1 MISETCSVCGTGFD
15 VVFRYQME
23 ERNGGFA
30 FYCSQKCLETS
41 QKGGDEHAVTCDGC
55 SKRFTPDLALQV
67 LYLGGKRKYACGL
80 ACRSQLVRESQG
92 ARLGDMVQTAKAASR
107 PATSPSAS
115 DPEQVSPAQSA
126 DAMDVRAEGAAGGAG
141 AAGGGMRDSRHTTVR
156 DLRQGV
162 TRAPGATGG
171 PQGNTPNSAKVPV
184 VATGPVSQKV
194 GAAVSVPVV
203 ASGPVSQKVGA
214 AVSVPVVATGP
225 VSQKVGAAVSV
236 PVAASGPVS
245 SKGAGAGSGP
255 VSGGERGAASGKSVP
270 APAGPVSSVPPP
282 ALQAGKGGSG
292 RAPSG
297 AAETPQ
303 SGTRKRGEEAPA
315 VSSRTSGLMS
325 AIRPEGEES
334 AAQGDGAGTV
344 IPVSPLLKGEK
355 RAPDVKPVA
364 PRRIAIFNHKG
375 GTGKTTTAVSV
386 AAGLAAK
393 GKRVLLVDTDAQGN
407 VSVSLGAG
415 SERSLYHVLVMG
427 LRVGDAVKEVR
438 PNLHLL
444 PSNETL
450 AAAELYLAGR
460 QNRDRVLAD
469 RLNTAAGDYDYVVL
483 DCSPSLSLMNQN
495 ALVFADSV
503 LVPVACDYLSLVGV
517 RQVLKTVKNVNSLL
531 HHPVQIWG
539 VLPTFFDGRAKICNE
554 AVATLK
560 DHFGDKCLPPI
571 RAAIKVKEAPSVG
584 QTIFE
589 YAAGSNAAEDYGVIV
604 DRIIDGAKA
613 ENAGGGAREAAE
625 RAPAQAASA

>member
-30 FYCSQKCLETS
+30 FYCSQKCLEKS
-41 QKGGDEHAVTCDGC
+41 QKGGDGDAVTCDAC
-55 SKRFTPDLALQV
+55 AKRFTPDLVSQV
-67 LYLGGKRKYACGL
+67 LYLGGKRRYACCLG
-80 ACRSQLVRESQG
+80 CRAQLVRESQG
-92 ARLGDMVQTAKAASR
+92 TRLGEMVEGAKKSAR
-107 PATSPSAS
+107 PAIAPPAAPAAAAEPVPAS
-115 DPEQVSPAQSA
+115 IPPVTA
-126 DAMDVRAEGAAGGAG
+126 RAG
-141 AAGGGMRDSRHTTVR
+141 AAT
-156 DLRQGV
+156 Q
-162 TRAPGATGG
+162 AAA
-171 PQGNTPNSAKVPV
+171 SA
-184 VATGPVSQKV
+184 GSSS
-194 GAAVSVPVV
+194 AAVPPTGQDVPLGTF
-203 ASGPVSQKVGA
+203 AI
-214 AVSVPVVATGP
+214 
-225 VSQKVGAAVSV
+225 
-236 PVAASGPVS
+236 
-245 SKGAGAGSGP
+245 
-255 VSGGERGAASGKSVP
+255 E
-270 APAGPVSSVPPP
+270 AGPVSAPP
-282 ALQAGKGGSG
+282 AASQAGKSV
-292 RAPSG
+292 APRPQARDPRLPASRDVR
-297 AAETPQ
+297 Q
-303 SGTRKRGEEAPA
+303 SGPRSKREDAPA
-315 VSSRTSGLMS
+315 VSPRDPRQPGQRASGLMS
-325 AIRPEGEES
+325 AIRPESDADAALAPGQSPLDMGQSPGGAPPSLDAHSSYPSQES
-334 AAQGDGAGTV
+334 PGTV
-344 IPVSPLLKGEK
+344 IPVAPPLKGEK
-355 RAPDVKPVA
+355 KAAEVKSAA

-386 AAGLAAK
+386 AAGLAAR

-469 RLNTAAGDYDYVVL
+469 RLSAAAAEYDYVVL

-604 DRIIDGAKA
+604 DRIVDGAKA
-613 ENAGGGAREAAE
+613 TPAGDAAREAAD
-625 RAPAQAASA
+625 RPAAQAMV

>member
-1 MISETCSVCGTGFD
+1 MISETCSVCGAGFD

-23 ERNGGFA
+23 ERGGGFA
-30 FYCSQKCLETS
+30 FYCSQKCLEKS
-41 QKGGDEHAVTCDGC
+41 QKGGDAGAVNCDAC
-55 SKRFTPDLALQV
+55 MKSFTPDLVSQI
-67 LYLGGKRKYACGL
+67 LYLGGKRRYACSL
-80 ACRSQLVRESQG
+80 DCRSQLQREAQG
-92 ARLGDMVQTAKAASR
+92 ARLGDLAQDAKSPARSAPAAAPAPELPSLTAPSAR
-107 PATSPSAS
+107 PAMAPPPMTARS
-115 DPEQVSPAQSA
+115 
-126 DAMDVRAEGAAGGAG
+126 
-141 AAGGGMRDSRHTTVR
+141 
-156 DLRQGV
+156 
-162 TRAPGATGG
+162 APGSL
-171 PQGNTPNSAKVPV
+171 PP
-184 VATGPVSQKV
+184 PVSQSPRS
-194 GAAVSVPVV
+194 AP
-203 ASGPVSQKVGA
+203 PQSQ
-214 AVSVPVVATGP
+214 
-225 VSQKVGAAVSV
+225 SQS
-236 PVAASGPVS
+236 P
-245 SKGAGAGSGP
+245 
-255 VSGGERGAASGKSVP
+255 R
-270 APAGPVSSVPPP
+270 SVPPQSQSQSP
-282 ALQAGKGGSG
+282 AAQSVRPSSRGTG
-292 RAPSG
+292 RL
-297 AAETPQ
+297 
-303 SGTRKRGEEAPA
+303 RREEAPTA
-315 VSSRTSGLMS
+315 SSRTSGLHT
-325 AIRPEGEES
+325 AIRPETDLPAE
-334 AAQGDGAGTV
+334 AVAGTV
-344 IPVSPLLKGEK
+344 IPVTPPFKGEK
-355 RAPDVKPVA
+355 KAPELRNVA
-364 PRRIAIFNHKG
+364 PRRIAVFNHKG

-427 LRVGDAVKEVR
+427 LRVTDAVKEVR
-438 PNLHLL
+438 PGLHLL

-469 RLNTAAGDYDYVVL
+469 RLSQAAADYDYVVL

-517 RQVLKTVKNVNSLL
+517 RQVLKTVKNVNALL

-589 YAAGSNAAEDYGVIV
+589 YAQGSNAAEDYGVIV
-604 DRIIDGAKA
+604 DRIVLEADAEAEPPAPRPRPPTSWPQGPRHGIELVPPPQFRPCPDIESRTGTLPRAPPRKGSVARAPGAIVYKQPEA
-613 ENAGGGAREAAE
+613 FDLLNKDEVEGVLSGAFYQPPESPRPPREAP
-625 RAPAQAASA
+625 RAQA